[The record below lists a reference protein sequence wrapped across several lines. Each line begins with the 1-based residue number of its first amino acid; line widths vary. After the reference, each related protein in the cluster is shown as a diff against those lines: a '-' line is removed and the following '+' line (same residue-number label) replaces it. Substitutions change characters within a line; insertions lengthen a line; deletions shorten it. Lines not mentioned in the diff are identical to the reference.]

1 MPYKARIRMLE
12 DLHRQID
19 QQIIELEK
27 QKADDLKISELKKK
41 KLQYRDELSRLNKLQ
56 WEEDH
61 ERVHFDD
68 DR

>member
-1 MPYKARIRMLE
+1 MPYKARIKILE
-12 DLHRQID
+12 EMHRQVD

-27 QKADDLKISELKKK
+27 QKADDLKISEMKKK
-41 KLQYRDELSRLNKLQ
+41 KLQYRDELSRLTKLQ

-61 ERVHFDD
+61 ERVNFDD

>member
-1 MPYKARIRMLE
+1 MPYKTRIKMLE
-12 DLHRQID
+12 ESHRLID

-27 QKADDLKISELKKK
+27 NKADEMKISELKKK
-41 KLQYRDELSRLNKLQ
+41 KLLYRDELSKLNRLQ

-61 ERVHFDD
+61 ERVNFDD